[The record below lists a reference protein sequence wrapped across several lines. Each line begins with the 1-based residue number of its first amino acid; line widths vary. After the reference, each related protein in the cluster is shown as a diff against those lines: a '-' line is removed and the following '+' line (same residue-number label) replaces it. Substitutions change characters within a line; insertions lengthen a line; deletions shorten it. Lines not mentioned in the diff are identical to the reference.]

1 MVGDFLF
8 STELSLRNFS
18 WNMGLSSIWGKPP
31 GVCKRGVFTFLSETY
46 ARKMWDKRK
55 VSAQGPPSSICVFS
69 LRFPCVYF
77 TLTSRLPP
85 LTWKTREMKND
96 ACTVGYSAWGDQT
109 RSVDGICLKIACCFS
124 IRWAIRSFDC
134 KMGSNKSNDGLS
146 MAGYHRSKTFWQTEI
161 SSPSCITDIPS
172 LLLR

>member
-1 MVGDFLF
+1 M
-8 STELSLRNFS
+8 
-18 WNMGLSSIWGKPP
+18 
-31 GVCKRGVFTFLSETY
+31 VCKRGVFTFLSETY
-46 ARKMWDKRK
+46 ARKTWDKRK

-69 LRFPCVYF
+69 LRFPCIYF

-109 RSVDGICLKIACCFS
+109 RAVVGICLKITCCFS
-124 IRWAIRSFDC
+124 IRWATRGFDC

-146 MAGYHRSKTFWQTEI
+146 MAGCHRSKLPTFLRYCWGRDRKRFLI
-161 SSPSCITDIPS
+161 SNQKS
-172 LLLR
+172 LPFS

>member
-18 WNMGLSSIWGKPP
+18 WNMGLSSIWGKTSR
-31 GVCKRGVFTFLSETY
+31 GLQKRRFYVFRRDIREENMRQ
-46 ARKMWDKRK
+46 AQ
-55 VSAQGPPSSICVFS
+55 SACVFS

-96 ACTVGYSAWGDQT
+96 AFTVGYSAWGDQT
-109 RSVDGICLKIACCFS
+109 RAVVGICLKITCCFS
-124 IRWAIRSFDC
+124 IRWATRGFEC

-146 MAGYHRSKTFWQTEI
+146 MAGCHRSKLPTFLRYCWGRDRKRFLI
-161 SSPSCITDIPS
+161 SNQKS
-172 LLLR
+172 LPFS